1 MGNVKKKKLPGE
13 QNKNLELIPNILL
26 RSAVSD
32 TEWRTELSVC
42 WCVYVHTFLDHMM
55 RLKVLS
61 PAQIDPQCYLAQELD
76 HSFRG

>member
-1 MGNVKKKKLPGE
+1 MGNVKRKLPGE

-26 RSAVSD
+26 RSAVSE

-42 WCVYVHTFLDHMM
+42 WCVYVHMFLDHMV
-55 RLKVLS
+55 RLGSSLLPRLTHK
-61 PAQIDPQCYLAQELD
+61 CYLAQELD